1 MMLIVLAQN
10 RYFVHIS
17 TGLKRGLKFATL
29 KIGKWTAHQGPI
41 ENLTA
46 QHPLSLRIRA
56 TVSLPISFS
65 ASCPHLTLPGP
76 HMCLILG
83 MDVNLSIHYFA
94 SFKYYYNQASL
105 LRINAPLWTEGN
117 GMATFPLMP
126 DCDLLIGVSRERII
140 KEWGPHL
147 WINI

>member
-1 MMLIVLAQN
+1 MMLIVLAQS
-10 RYFVHIS
+10 RHFVHIS

-29 KIGKWTAHQGPI
+29 KIGKMNSSSGTYRELKSTTPTFI
-41 ENLTA
+41 ENSS
-46 QHPLSLRIRA
+46 H
-56 TVSLPISFS
+56 SLPSISFS
-65 ASCPHLTLPGP
+65 ASCPHLSLPGP